1 MKNPSPPCALT
12 PKSNAPKSRAS
23 IPCAPAE
30 TPTERTQP
38 ARSDP
43 RGARRD
49 TKKAQAALVEIE
61 RRARATESLMPA
73 ILPAVEAYA
82 TVGEIS
88 DALRRAFGEHQ
99 ESVVI

>member
-1 MKNPSPPCALT
+1 VNRFQTDDEKP
-12 PKSNAPKSRAS
+12 
-23 IPCAPAE
+23 IPTLRIDPE
-30 TPTERTQP
+30 IERTQI
-38 ARSDP
+38 ARLNSL
-43 RGARRD
+43 RARRD

-73 ILPAVEAYA
+73 ILTAVEAYA